1 MSEYVGK
8 TNWQLYEIVGPDDM
22 NRIEKRIIELGGE
35 VENVSAPV
43 TSVNLLSSAWT
54 EKDFYFEQSVSTE
67 LFEPNVQPIIT
78 VDPDTLLQVITDQDC
93 LLCINEQGRLKFRAY
108 GVKKPESSLTIQIAQ
123 LFIKLKSGVP
133 TPNFYSNMLGVNPV
147 MDLPLP
153 KQISNLQAE
162 AQEGEQPVINLS
174 WTNPEDEN
182 FSGVK
187 IVVKQGFQPNS
198 VDDGTEVYSGS
209 DTSASYTALNWD
221 VTYYFR
227 AFAYNS
233 QNAYNT
239 NTDGAVAAAMPSL
252 LPDQAKSV
260 EFTGNKSKMS
270 ITWENP
276 TNPSYKETKVI
287 YKINSQPDSPNDG
300 TTVYTGTG
308 TSTEAT
314 GLQDGI
320 IYYFAVYTIGK
331 TGKYRDPVVQQ
342 YIPKIYPQ
350 YTYTGQHIL
359 VKDDADHWRIKFFTS
374 GTLTWLGEDTE
385 IDLFLV
391 GGGGGGK
398 LQSAAS
404 GASGGG
410 GGYTKTVKKIRI
422 TKNQTIQI
430 VIGAGGT
437 AQTNGGSTSFGDNS
451 VDGGQAGQYNKGG
464 DGGSGGGGGTNTT
477 PVGSEDSKAGD
488 GGSDGKNGN
497 AGISGSV
504 KDPGGNGQGTTT
516 REFGEPDGDLYSG
529 GGGGMAYT
537 GHSSYKAYGGN
548 GGDGDG
554 QISEPKTSTSST
566 ASQSWGRGKG
576 GGGYGGGGGG
586 NWKSDSNSPLSA
598 GAQGIV
604 IIRDTREAA

>member
-8 TNWQLYEIVGPDDM
+8 TNWQLYEIVTPDDM

-35 VENVSAPV
+35 VENVSAPI

-78 VDPDTLLQVITDQDC
+78 VDPDTLLQIITDQDC

-162 AQEGEQPVINLS
+162 AQEGEQPIINLS

-187 IVVKQGFQPNS
+187 IVVKQGFQPSS
-198 VDDGTEVYSGS
+198 VDDGTEVYNGS
-209 DTSASYTALNWD
+209 DTSASYTAPNWD

-287 YKINSQPDSPNDG
+287 YKINSQPENPNDG

-314 GLQDGI
+314 GLQDGV

-331 TGKYRDPVVQQ
+331 TGKYRDPVIQQ

-350 YTYTGQHIL
+350 YTYTGDDAL
-359 VKDDADHWRIKFFTS
+359 VKDENDHWRVKLLSS
-374 GTLTWLGEDTE
+374 GVFENTGDEDLVV
-385 IDLFLV
+385 DVFLV
-391 GGGGGGK
+391 GGGG
-398 LQSAAS
+398 SA
-404 GASGGG
+404 GYSGGG
-410 GGYTKTVKKIRI
+410 GGYTKTVKKITISKGQRI
-422 TKNQTIQI
+422 NV
-430 VIGAGGT
+430 VIGAGATGGSSGT
-437 AQTNGGSTSFGDNS
+437 SNGGKSEFGQNIS
-451 VDGGQAGQYNKGG
+451 VNGANGE
-464 DGGSGGGGGTNTT
+464 DGGSGGGEFIQLYSSQTVRG
-477 PVGSEDSKAGD
+477 GD
-488 GGSDGKNGN
+488 GGSDGSDGGKASTSQDLNG
-497 AGISGSV
+497 
-504 KDPGGNGQGTTT
+504 KGQGSTT
-516 REFGEPDGDLYSG
+516 REFGEAGAALYASG
-529 GGGGMAYT
+529 GGGSAY
-537 GHSSYKAYGGN
+537 SELSYNLIGGN
-548 GGDGDG
+548 GGPG
-554 QISEPKTSTSST
+554 SPTLATSGMLGGSYLKIGSP
-566 ASQSWGRGKG
+566 
-576 GGGYGGGGGG
+576 GGGYGGGAGGG
-586 NWKSDSNSPLSA
+586 SRGGA
-598 GAQGIV
+598 AAQGIV
-604 IIRDTREAA
+604 IIRDARESA

>member
-8 TNWQLYEIVGPDDM
+8 TNWQLYEIVTPEDM

-78 VDPDTLLQVITDQDC
+78 VDPDTLLQIITDQDC

-162 AQEGEQPVINLS
+162 AREGDQPVINLS

-198 VDDGTEVYSGS
+198 VDDGTEVYNGS
-209 DTSASYTALNWD
+209 DTSASYTAPNWD

-287 YKINSQPDSPNDG
+287 YKINSQPENPNDG

-314 GLQDGI
+314 GLQDGVV
-320 IYYFAVYTIGK
+320 YYFAVYTIGK

-342 YIPKIYPQ
+342 YIPEIYPQ
-350 YTYTGQHIL
+350 YSYTGQHTL
-359 VKDDADHWRIKFFTS
+359 VKDENDHWRIKFLTS
-374 GTLTWLGEDTE
+374 GVLEWLGEDTE
-385 IDLFLV
+385 IDIFLV
-391 GGGGGGK
+391 GGG
-398 LQSAAS
+398 AAES
-404 GASGGG
+404 SSGGG
-410 GGYTKTVKKIRI
+410 GGYTKTVKKITI
-422 TKNQTIQI
+422 TKNQRMEIT
-430 VIGAGGT
+430 IGAGGVGNSSPGGT
-437 AQTNGGSTSFGDNS
+437 TTFGDQFVNGGSGKN
-451 VDGGQAGQYNKGG
+451 GGSGGGAYGNTGKGG
-464 DGGSGGGGGTNTT
+464 DGGSDGNDGGTAN
-477 PVGSEDSKAGD
+477 GSS
-488 GGSDGKNGN
+488 
-497 AGISGSV
+497 SGT
-504 KDPGGNGQGTTT
+504 GQGSTT
-516 REFGEPDGDLYSG
+516 REFGESGAELYSG
-529 GGGGMAYT
+529 GGGGMGESA
-537 GHSSYKAYGGN
+537 GGN
-548 GGDGDG
+548 GGLGTPTIATAG
-554 QISEPKTSTSST
+554 KTSSYYKP
-566 ASQSWGRGKG
+566 GNP
-576 GGGYGGGGGG
+576 GGGYGGGAGGG
-586 NWKSDSNSPLSA
+586 WGNGAGN

-604 IIRDTREAA
+604 IIRNTREAA

>member
-8 TNWQLYEIVGPDDM
+8 TNWQLYEIVTPDDM

-35 VENVSAPV
+35 VENVSAPI

-78 VDPDTLLQVITDQDC
+78 VDPDTLLQIITDQDC

-108 GVKKPESSLTIQIAQ
+108 GVKKPEYSLTIQIAQ

-162 AQEGEQPVINLS
+162 AQEGEQPIINLS

-187 IVVKQGFQPNS
+187 IVVKQGFQPSS
-198 VDDGTEVYSGS
+198 VDDGTEVYNGS
-209 DTSASYTALNWD
+209 DTSASYTAPNWD

-287 YKINSQPDSPNDG
+287 YKIDSQPENPNDG
-300 TTVYTGTG
+300 TVVYAGTG

-320 IYYFAVYTIGK
+320 VYYFAVYTIGK

-350 YTYTGQHIL
+350 YTYTGQQTL
-359 VKDDADHWRIKFFTS
+359 VKDELEHWRVKFLSS
-374 GTLTWLGEDTE
+374 GVLEWLGENQD
-385 IDLFLV
+385 IDLFIV
-391 GGGGGGK
+391 GGGGAGGRN
-398 LQSAAS
+398 A
-404 GASGGG
+404 GGG
-410 GGYTKTVKKIRI
+410 GGYTKTVKKITV
-422 TKNQTIQI
+422 TKGQRIQI
-430 VIGAGGT
+430 VIGAGG
-437 AQTNGGSTSFGDNS
+437 ASYLGNGGSSSFDS
-451 VDGGQAGQYNKGG
+451 YSASGGEAGGMNKSSKGG
-464 DGGSGGGGGTNTT
+464 DGGSGYDGGTFY
-477 PVGSEDSKAGD
+477 
-488 GGSDGKNGN
+488 GGS
-497 AGISGSV
+497 
-504 KDPGGNGQGTTT
+504 GQKKTT
-516 REFGEPDGDLYSG
+516 REFEDAGADLYAG
-529 GGGGMAYT
+529 GGGGMNMVPDRNGYMPSGGVGGSGSPTLA
-537 GHSSYKAYGGN
+537 KAGN
-548 GGDGDG
+548 YDYPSG
-554 QISEPKTSTSST
+554 SRL
-566 ASQSWGRGKG
+566 AVGRA
-576 GGGYGGGGGG
+576 GGGYGGGGGAG
-586 NWKSDSNSPLSA
+586 WAASSSVLNGGA
-598 GAQGIV
+598 GAQGII
-604 IIRDTREAA
+604 IIRDARESA

>member
-8 TNWQLYEIVGPDDM
+8 TNWQLYEIVTPEDM

-174 WTNPEDEN
+174 WNNPEDEN

-198 VDDGTEVYSGS
+198 VDDGTEVYNGS
-209 DTSASYTALNWD
+209 DTSASYTAPTWD

-287 YKINSQPDSPNDG
+287 YKINSQPENPNDG

-314 GLQDGI
+314 GLQDGV

-350 YTYTGQHIL
+350 YSYTGQHTLI
-359 VKDDADHWRIKFFTS
+359 KDENDHWRVKLLSS
-374 GTLTWLGEDTE
+374 GVLENTGDEDLVV
-385 IDLFLV
+385 DLFMV
-391 GGGGGGK
+391 GGGSGARYGGG
-398 LQSAAS
+398 A
-404 GASGGG
+404 
-410 GGYTKTVKKIRI
+410 GGYTKTVKKITIEKGQRI
-422 TKNQTIQI
+422 NVI
-430 VIGAGGT
+430 IGAGGKGGDN
-437 AQTNGGSTSFGDNS
+437 TNPVVPNIDGGSTSFGEHS
-451 VDGGQAGQYNKGG
+451 VEGGKRNPSTNNGSYYGNN
-464 DGGSGGGGGTNTT
+464 GGSGGGGSMNTSN
-477 PVGSEDSKAGD
+477 GSGKTSGNA
-488 GGSDGKNGN
+488 GSDGSNGGN
-497 AGISGSV
+497 SLL
-504 KDPGGNGQGTTT
+504 PGGTGQGTTT
-516 REFGEPDGDLYSG
+516 REFGEPGATLYAPGGVGAASQGGNLGAAAQSDEGPTAGTGTSGKEGSITYIGAPGGRGYGAG
-529 GGGGMAYT
+529 GGGGV
-537 GHSSYKAYGGN
+537 K
-548 GGDGDG
+548 GGDG
-554 QISEPKTSTSST
+554 TS
-566 ASQSWGRGKG
+566 
-576 GGGYGGGGGG
+576 
-586 NWKSDSNSPLSA
+586 
-598 GAQGIV
+598 GIV
-604 IIRDTREAA
+604 VIRDSRESA